1 VGFISFVN
9 LYISQ
14 SREER
19 INMEFRWSTEQQAL
33 IDLARRIARAEV
45 APRAAAMDEAGEY
58 PADLFQIFARTGLLG
73 IGVPEAYGGAGMG
86 TLGLCLAVEQV
97 AQYCCASGL
106 VLLLTK
112 LPLMPIMLG
121 GTEAQRAE
129 YAGGIATGRRRGAF
143 CLSEPGAGSDVANIQ
158 TKAVK
163 QGDRWLISGT
173 KNWISGAGMA
183 DFFTVAVKT
192 DPSKGAK
199 GISVFVVE
207 RGAPGL
213 TVGKKERKLG
223 VKGLP
228 VHQVHFDEVAVGP
241 EQLLGQENEGFKL
254 VMATLN
260 AVRPVV
266 AARGIGL
273 AEGALREAVAYGR
286 ERQTF
291 GKPILEH
298 QGLQWML
305 ADLAVKLESAR
316 LLTYRAAMAVDEGK
330 TGKGDAW
337 RLSMAKL
344 AATELAVQAATDC
357 LQVLGAA
364 GYMQDYPLERF
375 YRDAKQLTIVEG
387 TSQIHKNIIG
397 RAIVD
402 GDLSW

>member
-1 VGFISFVN
+1 
-9 LYISQ
+9 
-14 SREER
+14 
-19 INMEFRWSTEQQAL
+19 MEFQWSPEVQAL
-33 IDLARRIARAEV
+33 IDLARKIARAEV
-45 APRAAAMDEAGEY
+45 APRAAAIDEEGNFPEE
-58 PADLFQIFARTGLLG
+58 LFQLFARTGLLG
-73 IGVPEAYGGAGMG
+73 VGIPEAYGGSGMG

-106 VLLLTK
+106 ILLLTK

-121 GTEAQRAE
+121 GTEAQRRE

-158 TKAVK
+158 TRAVK
-163 QGDRWLISGT
+163 KGDRWLLSGT

-183 DFFTVAVKT
+183 DFFTVAAKT

-199 GISVFVVE
+199 GISVFLVE

-223 VKGLP
+223 VKGVP
-228 VHQVHFDEVAVGP
+228 VHQVHFDEVEVGP
-241 EQLLGQENEGFKL
+241 ENLLGQEHDGFKL

-266 AARGIGL
+266 AARGLGL
-273 AEGALREAVAYGR
+273 TEGAIREAVAYGR

-305 ADLAVKLESAR
+305 ADLAVRLESAR
-316 LLTYRAAMAVDEGK
+316 LLTYRAAKAVDAGQ

-337 RLSMAKL
+337 RLSLAKL
-344 AATELAVQAATDC
+344 SATELAVQAATDC
-357 LQVLGAA
+357 MQILGAA
-364 GYMQDYPLERF
+364 GYMQDYPLERY

-397 RAIVD
+397 RAILD
-402 GDLSW
+402 GELSW